1 MNNFIANLWWWKME
15 KLDKLGEWPSG
26 RILKILLIISI
37 IISVLFTLLMRLPL
51 TISGFP
57 ANYVVPSEVC
67 FSGPFLKAL
76 YAYITNLGAYVLFEG
91 LDFGF
96 MAGYG
101 LLIFSLALIIG
112 RGFDDGTNWRK
123 SGYIIAISG
132 IVAAGCDVGEN
143 TFIMLT
149 LTDPLNFPDIW
160 ATIHSAFS
168 VIKWILIFIALT
180 WAIITVIVKLTKKA

>member
-1 MNNFIANLWWWKME
+1 ME
-15 KLDKLGEWPSG
+15 KLNRLGEWPSD
-26 RILKILLIISI
+26 RNLKILLIISI
-37 IISVLFTLLMRLPL
+37 IISVVFTLLMGFPRDL
-51 TISGFP
+51 SGFP

-76 YAYITNLGAYVLFEG
+76 YALITNLPAYILFQS

-96 MAGYG
+96 MVGYG
-101 LLIFSLALIIG
+101 LLIFTLALFIG

-143 TFIMLT
+143 TFILLT
-149 LTDPLNFPDIW
+149 LTDPINFPDIW
-160 ATIHSAFS
+160 ATIHSVFS
-168 VIKWILIFIALT
+168 VVKWALIIIALA
-180 WAIITVIVKLTKKA
+180 WAIAAVVTKLVKKK